1 MSTAP
6 RTGSPQFRSPAG
18 RCDSWPPGGE
28 QKSHNICPPLYHQ
41 GMARSSRSERN
52 VVNLVMLRHVRDAL
66 EDDELRSDV
75 DQVVDDLR
83 QDAGETLPKA
93 AAARVLGVSRGTLE
107 KWIGRA
113 MIPTRTV
120 DGLERVERAGLEE
133 IAAEVAA
140 LRRLREDNPA
150 VLAEAL
156 TRLAG
161 RDPEFAGIEAQIT
174 KSLNDVEHDEL
185 VPLRIPNSF
194 GPED

>member
-1 MSTAP
+1 
-6 RTGSPQFRSPAG
+6 
-18 RCDSWPPGGE
+18 
-28 QKSHNICPPLYHQ
+28 
-41 GMARSSRSERN
+41 MARASRSERN
-52 VVNLVMLRHVRDAL
+52 VLNVVMLRQVREAL
-66 EDDELRSDV
+66 DDDELRSDV
-75 DQVVDDLR
+75 DHVVDDLR

-93 AAARVLGVSRGTLE
+93 AAARVLGVSRGTLD

-113 MIPTRTV
+113 MIPTLIV

-156 TRLAG
+156 TRLAD
-161 RDPEFAGIEAQIT
+161 RDPEFAGMEAQLS
-174 KSLNDVEHDEL
+174 KSLKDIEHDEL
-185 VPLRIPNSF
+185 VPLCIPDSL

>member
-1 MSTAP
+1 
-6 RTGSPQFRSPAG
+6 
-18 RCDSWPPGGE
+18 
-28 QKSHNICPPLYHQ
+28 
-41 GMARSSRSERN
+41 MARSSRSERN

-75 DQVVDDLR
+75 DHVVDDLR
-83 QDAGETLPKA
+83 QDAGEALPKA

-107 KWIGRA
+107 KWIDRA

-140 LRRLREDNPA
+140 LRRLRADNPA

-156 TRLAG
+156 ARIAD
-161 RDPEFAGIEAQIT
+161 RDPEFAGMDAQIAT
-174 KSLNDVEHDEL
+174 SLKDLEHGEL
-185 VPLRIPNSF
+185 VPMRIPDSF

>member
-1 MSTAP
+1 
-6 RTGSPQFRSPAG
+6 
-18 RCDSWPPGGE
+18 
-28 QKSHNICPPLYHQ
+28 
-41 GMARSSRSERN
+41 MARPSRSERN
-52 VVNLVMLRHVRDAL
+52 VLNVVTLRHVRDAL
-66 EDDELRSDV
+66 EDAELRSDV
-75 DQVVDDLR
+75 DHVVDDLR

-120 DGLERVERAGLEE
+120 DGLERVERASLEE

-156 TRLAG
+156 TRLAD
-161 RDPEFAGIEAQIT
+161 RDPEFAGTEAQIAE
-174 KSLNDVEHDEL
+174 SLRDVEQGEL
-185 VPLRIPNSF
+185 VPLRIPDSF

>member
-1 MSTAP
+1 
-6 RTGSPQFRSPAG
+6 
-18 RCDSWPPGGE
+18 
-28 QKSHNICPPLYHQ
+28 
-41 GMARSSRSERN
+41 MARASRSERN

-66 EDDELRSDV
+66 EDDDLRSDV
-75 DQVVDDLR
+75 DHVVDDLR

-133 IAAEVAA
+133 IATEVAA

-156 TRLAG
+156 TRLAD
-161 RDPEFAGIEAQIT
+161 RDPEFVGMAAQIA
-174 KSLNDVEHDEL
+174 KSLREIEGGKL
-185 VPLRIPNSF
+185 VPLHIPDNS

>member
-1 MSTAP
+1 VELEV
-6 RTGSPQFRSPAG
+6 PAG
-18 RCDSWPPGGE
+18 APVPVFLELDGDWRAAIDAWRELDAPYEAALAALAGDE
-28 QKSHNICPPLYHQ
+28 RA
-41 GMARSSRSERN
+41 AREA
-52 VVNLVMLRHVRDAL
+52 VAT
-66 EDDELRSDV
+66 LRSDV
-75 DQVVDDLR
+75 DHVVDDLR

-113 MIPTRTV
+113 MISTRTV

-156 TRLAG
+156 TRLAD
-161 RDPEFAGIEAQIT
+161 RDPEFAGMKTQIARSLTDIERG
-174 KSLNDVEHDEL
+174 EL
-185 VPLRIPNSF
+185 VPLRIPESF
-194 GPED
+194 GPGSRRSQS